1 MWVFS
6 DSSPPTHIL
15 LYRPISQTHT
25 SPRRHT
31 FSLSRNLQTDLA
43 AQGYRC
49 TGCGMKVT
57 PAYAK
62 YFRFCHYTG
71 KYFCQNC
78 HMNATSLIPSHI
90 LDRWSFKKLPVS
102 NFARDLLAKIHSDAL
117 FTISS
122 DNTFIYSKVSLMV
135 QAKVCLLSLSLSLM
149 HGHVT

>member
-1 MWVFS
+1 M
-6 DSSPPTHIL
+6 SPPPPLSHTHIHL
-15 LYRPISQTHT
+15 CTYFHIS
-25 SPRRHT
+25 
-31 FSLSRNLQTDLA
+31 FLRNLQKDLA

-78 HMNATSLIPSHI
+78 HTSTTSLIPAHI

-102 NFARDLLAKIHSDAL
+102 NFARDLLARIHSDAL

-122 DNTFIYSKVSLMV
+122 DNTFLYNKVSVMS
-135 QAKVCLLSLSLSLM
+135 QAKVSM
-149 HGHVT
+149 HYVMILYITDCVVVCSAGH